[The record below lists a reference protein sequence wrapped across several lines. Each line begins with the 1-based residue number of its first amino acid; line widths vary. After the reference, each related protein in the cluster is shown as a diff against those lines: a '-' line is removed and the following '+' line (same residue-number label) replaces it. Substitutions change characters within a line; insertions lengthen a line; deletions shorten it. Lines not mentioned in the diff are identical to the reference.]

1 MNSATRY
8 NFIKQFAK
16 IGMKGKALKAIP
28 NIPVSKSEIKEE
40 SKQIIGEN
48 NDESILDE
56 GANTTL
62 ISPWMAR
69 IEDLPVGHARLVDE
83 SILSRSERIRLAA
96 EVNAL
101 RCATRP
107 SYNPAF
113 WLAIIPQEA

>member
-1 MNSATRY
+1 MNSNTRY

-56 GANTTL
+56 NANVEL

-69 IEDLPVGHARLVDE
+69 IEDLPVGHARLIDE
-83 SILSRSERIRLAA
+83 SILSRSERARLAE
-96 EVNAL
+96 EVNAY
-101 RCATRP
+101 RCQQKP
-107 SYNPAF
+107 SYNPAL
-113 WLAIIPQEA
+113 WLAIV